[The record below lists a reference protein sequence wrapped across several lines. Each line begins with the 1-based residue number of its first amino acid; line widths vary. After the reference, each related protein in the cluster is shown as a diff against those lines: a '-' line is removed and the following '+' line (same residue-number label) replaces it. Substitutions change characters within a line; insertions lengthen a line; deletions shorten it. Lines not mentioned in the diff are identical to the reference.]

1 MQHSNPTPTSRGSS
15 ASVPSKSGRITMN
28 RRGVFSISV
37 FSAFGLAMLPG
48 NALAQQKTLKEQI
61 IGTWTIVSSDSTAP
75 DGKKEQLFGP
85 NPKGILVFDASGQ
98 TVQVIVHP
106 GVPKFKINNRLKGTP
121 EENTA
126 AVHGTTATFG
136 TYTVDET
143 SKTITVRNVGSMF
156 PGQAG
161 TDTKRIVTSVT
172 ADELKFTNPAT
183 AAGMRAENV
192 WRRAK

>member
-1 MQHSNPTPTSRGSS
+1 
-15 ASVPSKSGRITMN
+15 MN
-28 RRGVFSISV
+28 RRSILSIS
-37 FSAFGLAMLPG
+37 AMTTLGLALLPS
-48 NALAQQKTLKEQI
+48 NSIAQQKSLKEQI
-61 IGTWTIVSSDSTAP
+61 IGTWVIVSSDSTAP
-75 DGKKEQLFGP
+75 DGSKLQVFGP

-98 TVQVIVHP
+98 TVQIIVNP
-106 GVPKFKINNRLKGTP
+106 GVPKFKVNNRLKGTA

-136 TYTVDET
+136 TFTVDES
-143 SKTITVRNVGSMF
+143 SKTITVRNVGGMF
-156 PGQAG
+156 PGLAG

-183 AAGMRAENV
+183 AAGMRADNV

>member
-1 MQHSNPTPTSRGSS
+1 MNPRS
-15 ASVPSKSGRITMN
+15 IL
-28 RRGVFSISV
+28 SIS
-37 FSAFGLAMLPG
+37 AMTTLALAMLPS
-48 NALAQQKTLKEQI
+48 NSIAQQKSLKDQLV
-61 IGTWTIVSSDSTAP
+61 GTWVIVSSDSTAP
-75 DGKKEQLFGP
+75 DGSKLQVFGP

-98 TVQVIVHP
+98 TVQIIVNP

-136 TYTVDET
+136 TFTVDES
-143 SKTITVRNVGSMF
+143 SKTITVRNAGGMF
-156 PGQAG
+156 PGLAG
-161 TDTKRIVTSVT
+161 TDTKRIVTSAT

-183 AAGMRAENV
+183 AAGMRADNV

>member
-1 MQHSNPTPTSRGSS
+1 MGHRYATPPTCSSGWRCCGS
-15 ASVPSKSGRITMN
+15 AKSPNLPCRAR
-28 RRGVFSISV
+28 RRGDG
-37 FSAFGLAMLPG
+37 ARRDG
-48 NALAQQKTLKEQI
+48 
-61 IGTWTIVSSDSTAP
+61 GTRAGRS
-75 DGKKEQLFGP
+75 KLQLFGP

-98 TVQVIVHP
+98 TVQIIVNP

-136 TYTVDET
+136 TFTVDES
-143 SKTITVRNVGSMF
+143 SKTITVRNAGGMF
-156 PGQAG
+156 PGLAG

-172 ADELKFTNPAT
+172 AGELKFTNPAT
-183 AAGMRAENV
+183 AAGMRADNV

>member
-1 MQHSNPTPTSRGSS
+1 
-15 ASVPSKSGRITMN
+15 MN
-28 RRGVFSISV
+28 RRSILRI
-37 FSAFGLAMLPG
+37 SAMTVVGLALLPG
-48 NALAQQKTLKEQI
+48 SALAQQKMLKEQI
-61 IGTWTIVSSDSTAP
+61 IGTWVIVSSDSTAP
-75 DGKKEQLFGP
+75 DGKKDQLFGP

-136 TYTVDET
+136 TFTVDEA

-161 TDTKRIVTSVT
+161 TETKRIVTSVT

-183 AAGMRAENV
+183 AAGMRADNV

>member
-1 MQHSNPTPTSRGSS
+1 
-15 ASVPSKSGRITMN
+15 MN
-28 RRGVFSISV
+28 RRSILGI
-37 FSAFGLAMLPG
+37 SAMTTLTLVVLPSSSI
-48 NALAQQKTLKEQI
+48 AQQKSLKEQI
-61 IGTWTIVSSDSTAP
+61 IGTWVIVSSDSTAP
-75 DGKKEQLFGP
+75 DGSKMQVFGP
-85 NPKGILVFDASGQ
+85 NPKGILVFDVSGQ
-98 TVQVIVHP
+98 TVQIIVNP
-106 GVPKFKINNRLKGTP
+106 GVPKFKVNNRLKGTP

-136 TYTVDET
+136 TFTVDES
-143 SKTITVRNVGSMF
+143 SKTITVRNVGGMF

-183 AAGMRAENV
+183 AAGMRADNV